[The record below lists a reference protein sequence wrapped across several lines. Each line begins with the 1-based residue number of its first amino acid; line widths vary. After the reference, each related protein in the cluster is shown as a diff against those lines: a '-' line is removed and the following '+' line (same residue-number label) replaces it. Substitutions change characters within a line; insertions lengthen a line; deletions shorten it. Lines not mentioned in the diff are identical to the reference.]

1 MELIPEETIRELRNN
16 LPLLRL
22 VISRRTQIDDLG
34 WALCPF
40 HQEKTKSFHTFF
52 GVDRARFHC
61 FGCGATGDIFN
72 YLKRAD
78 NIDFKLA
85 VIKLKYII
93 KNSGV
98 TLLSTELAEPA
109 KLDAVKLDT
118 IKLNQANNPSNC
130 YLNCINYLKLEE
142 LYREVWEENQK
153 FRVWLNL
160 GEFKEGKRK

>member
-109 KLDAVKLDT
+109 KLDTVKL
-118 IKLNQANNPSNC
+118 NNVVSHDNNHNNC
-130 YLNCINYLKLEE
+130 YLNCINYIKLEE